1 MFGIHIS
8 IEQYTTKFGKMNVDF
23 LNFFAAK
30 ILRFPVKMPDKS
42 CESCSF
48 YGKIICYEN
57 TNTMTLTK
65 TGE

>member
-1 MFGIHIS
+1 
-8 IEQYTTKFGKMNVDF
+8 MNVDF